1 MATAQVDRI
10 TLEVIGSA
18 LLSIAEEMGEALIK
32 ASYSSNIK
40 ERQDCS
46 TAIFN
51 LAGEVVAQ
59 AEHIPMHLGSLMMIV
74 EEILK
79 RYPISALREG
89 DVFIGNDPYTG
100 GSTHLPDITVAS
112 PVFHRG
118 EPVGFVANIAH
129 HADGSGGETRTIWDE
144 GLRIPPIRIVEGGAL
159 REDVMELLL
168 LNFRLPRERRGDLRA
183 QLAANRM
190 GAERLGELLERYGAA
205 TCAAAMDELLAY
217 GERKIRA
224 ALRAVPDGVYAFADC
239 MDDDGRDG
247 PPVPV
252 QVRITVAG
260 DRIALDWAGTGAQVE
275 GDINVVYLALVATV
289 YYALKALLDPTI
301 PANGGFYR
309 AIEVTAPE
317 GSIVNARPPAPV
329 AWRTQTCQRIA
340 DVIFGALAAALPER
354 VIAATNGANSAW
366 VFSGMDPRRGQ
377 YYVYLETI
385 GGGSGARATKDG
397 LDGVQVHVTNTSNL
411 PVECLEME
419 YPLLVEEY
427 ALVAGS
433 GGAGRHRGGL
443 GLRRTIR
450 VLAPEATFLGTID
463 RGRFAPW
470 GLFGGGEGG
479 RGALT
484 VNAGTPAERP
494 LRPKVAGVRLRQDDT
509 VTIVTPGAGGY
520 GPPAERDPGSV
531 ARDEREGKIARDRPD
546 GTRAAPES

>member
-1 MATAQVDRI
+1 MDRI
-10 TLEVIGSA
+10 TLDVIGSS

-32 ASYSSNIK
+32 SSYSSNIK

-51 LAGEVVAQ
+51 VAGEVIAQ
-59 AEHIPMHLGSLMMIV
+59 AEHIPMHLGSLIMIV
-74 EEILK
+74 QEILK
-79 RYPISALREG
+79 RYPLTAMRDG

-112 PVFHRG
+112 PVFHDG

-129 HADGSGGETRTIWDE
+129 HADGSGRETRSIWDE
-144 GLRIPPIRIVEGGAL
+144 GLRIPPIRIVEAGTL
-159 REDVMELLL
+159 REDLMELLL
-168 LNFRLPRERRGDLRA
+168 INFRLPRERRGDFRA
-183 QLAANRM
+183 QFAANRL
-190 GAERLGELLERYGAA
+190 GAHRLGELLHRYGRP
-205 TCAAAMDELLAY
+205 TCVAAMDELLAY

-224 ALRAVPDGVYAFADC
+224 ALADVPEGVYAFEDF
-239 MDDDGRDG
+239 MDDDGADG
-247 PPVPV
+247 PPVPIR
-252 QVRITVAG
+252 VRITVRSGA
-260 DRIALDWAGTGAQVE
+260 IALDFAGTGAQVP

-309 AIEVTAPE
+309 AIRVDAPD
-317 GSIVNARPPAPV
+317 GSIVNAQPPAPV

-340 DVIFGALAAALPER
+340 DVVFGALAPALPAR
-354 VIAATNGANSAW
+354 SIAATNGANSAW
-366 VFSGMDPRRGQ
+366 VFSGVDPRTGQ

-385 GGGSGARATKDG
+385 GGGSGARAVKDG

-427 ALVAGS
+427 GLVPGS
-433 GGAGRHRGGL
+433 GGAGKYRGGL

-450 VLAPEATFLGTID
+450 VLRGESTFLGTLD

-470 GLFGGGEGG
+470 GLFGGKEGG
-479 RGALT
+479 TGAL
-484 VNAGTPAERP
+484 VLELGRADEQPLGSKIAGW
-494 LRPKVAGVRLRQDDT
+494 RLPEGRT

-520 GPPAERDPGSV
+520 GPPAERDPALV
-531 ARDEREGKIARDRPD
+531 DRDCREGKTCQLP
-546 GTRAAPES
+546 GTLSALR